1 MESQIVRLEEFV
13 QIYLQLDLIIE
24 QVKRMITN
32 GRMYLEHLSSQLD
45 MLSLG
50 HVSPS
55 IITPENLKKLLLE
68 MQTKLPYHLTL
79 PEDPTEN
86 LWKYYQSL
94 SCTTILDEDK
104 FLVIV
109 SVPLLDRETTFEI
122 YKVFNTP
129 LPYYNQ
135 SIPTELQ
142 PDIVAQYRLET
153 SALAINAEKTKYMLL
168 NSDELNHCSTP
179 LLSYCSVCSSVFPVN
194 LSQRCI
200 VSLFMNNVEI
210 IETVCQKE
218 VIPNS
223 ILPEADYLFDGIWI
237 VASQKELKFSVVC
250 SNYTKMVTANPPLD
264 VITLGMACSGSNDYM
279 TLTPYYHKESQHELS
294 VTFQSLRYLKDNS
307 HLKLWRP
314 FTDKLPNFTRIEIP
328 AKLRA
333 VDKIPM
339 DHLIE
344 HLHGLRH
351 LEKDKNVPFWIQSS
365 IPVMSILLVILVV
378 YFCVRYK
385 PYQKFWLAKGRGK
398 ILQPTVLPAVPVET
412 GDGSHI
418 FRGHHSTQPEI
429 SAPMHV
435 TTTST
440 TEATPLVYPVI
451 ELAAVLARDRAANT
465 HE

>member
-13 QIYLQLDLIIE
+13 QSYLQLDLIIE

-86 LWKYYQSL
+86 LWNYYQSL

-122 YKVFNTP
+122 YKVFNTT

-168 NSDELNHCSTP
+168 NSDKLNHCSTP
-179 LLSYCSVCSSVFPVN
+179 LLNYCSVCSLVFLVN

-223 ILPEADYLFDGIWI
+223 ILPEANYLFDGIWI

-264 VITLGMACSGSNDYM
+264 VITLGMAFSGSNDYM
-279 TLTPYYHKESQHELS
+279 MLTPYYHKESQHELS
-294 VTFQSLRYLKDNS
+294 VTFQSLWYLKDNS
-307 HLKLWRP
+307 HLKLWHS
-314 FTDKLPNFTRIEIP
+314 FTDKLPKFTRIEIP
-328 AKLRA
+328 TKLRA

-344 HLHGLRH
+344 HLHGLQH

-385 PYQKFWLAKGRGK
+385 PY
-398 ILQPTVLPAVPVET
+398 
-412 GDGSHI
+412 
-418 FRGHHSTQPEI
+418 
-429 SAPMHV
+429 
-435 TTTST
+435 
-440 TEATPLVYPVI
+440 
-451 ELAAVLARDRAANT
+451 
-465 HE
+465 